1 MYSPYILLDKL
12 FKSRAFE
19 MIHSPCCLSVPVFHA
34 VQRDGDKAYV
44 R

>member
-19 MIHSPCCLSVPVFHA
+19 MIHLCVCFNDPGFA
-34 VQRDGDKAYV
+34 AIQRDDDKVCV

>member
-1 MYSPYILLDKL
+1 MYSPYILLDKS

-19 MIHSPCCLSVPVFHA
+19 MIHRSGYAKGPVFPA
-34 VQRDGDKAYV
+34 VQRDGGKVFV